1 MKKIFILSCLSV
13 LLVSCLG
20 GTGGVG
26 VTPCIVYKPDGSQ
39 VTLVE
44 FCSDAKVSGRTSYI
58 CSLQEEYEFDPCI
71 IHRGMEV
78 VSKEGLIL
86 EGYTFEE
93 FDAWAQYVKDRV
105 KTGVTYGDLKTIV
118 LAQFTK
124 INKMVGAQVLLFGD
138 MFLQLP
144 QDKFIPDDDIILV
157 VSSIDDLVVEVR
169 GLSIWV
175 S

>member
-1 MKKIFILSCLSV
+1 MKKLFIVLYLSV
-13 LLVSCLG
+13 LLVSCMG
-20 GTGGVG
+20 NQKVG
-26 VTPCIVYKPDGSQ
+26 VTPCIVDKPDGAQLS
-39 VTLVE
+39 LVE
-44 FCSDAKVSGRTSYI
+44 FCADVKMFGRTSYI
-58 CSLQEEYEFDPCI
+58 CSLQEDYKFDPCI

-86 EGYTFEE
+86 EGYTFQE
-93 FDAWAQYVKDRV
+93 FEAWAQYTKDRV
-105 KTGVTYGDLKTIV
+105 KNGITYGDLKTIV

-124 INKMVGAQVLLFGD
+124 INKMVGSQVFLFGD

-157 VSSIDDLVVEVR
+157 VSSIDDLVSEVR

-175 S
+175 D